1 MTGPMSHPMKHPNQ
15 PATFNHPE
23 EPSMNPS
30 TMNQA
35 SAPGDAPIHPLALRL
50 AGKDV
55 LCVGAGAVAERR
67 VNQLLE
73 AGARVTVIAPEATDS
88 IAGAAAAGTLT
99 WLRRGYRTGDLEG
112 MWLAHTAT
120 GNPALDAQV
129 GADAEAQRTWCVNAS
144 DHLASS
150 AWTPA
155 VTRSPEGITVAV
167 TAGGDPRRAAGL
179 RNAIALAA
187 DTGLLPLRRRRA
199 GTGSVSLVGGGPGD
213 PGLITVAGRRLLAAA
228 DVVVA
233 DRLGPRALLEELDPS
248 VRIIEVGKAPGDH
261 LASQQEINAV
271 LVREARAG
279 NRVVRLKGGDP
290 FVLGRGGEEAAHCR
304 ENGVEVSVVP
314 GVTSAI
320 SVPAAAGIPV
330 THRGVATGFSMA
342 TGHEELSELPARADH
357 TLVLLMG
364 VARLARNTATL
375 LGRGLPADTPVAI
388 IERGWCPDQR
398 ITIDRLDS
406 IAATAKRIGVAN
418 PAVIVI
424 GDVVRISPHAAGRLA
439 PAANT
444 RTRARQPQPVG

>member
-1 MTGPMSHPMKHPNQ
+1 
-15 PATFNHPE
+15 
-23 EPSMNPS
+23 
-30 TMNQA
+30 MNQ
-35 SAPGDAPIHPLALRL
+35 STTPREAPIHPLALRL
-50 AGKDV
+50 AGRDV
-55 LCVGAGAVAERR
+55 LCVGAGKVAARR
-67 VNQLLE
+67 VAQLLE
-73 AGARVTVIAPEATDS
+73 AGAKITVIAPEA
-88 IAGAAAAGTLT
+88 AAPVAEAAAAGKLR
-99 WLRRGYRTGDLEG
+99 WLRRGYRDGDLAG

-120 GNPALDAQV
+120 GNKALDARV
-129 GADAEAQRTWCVNAS
+129 SADADAQRTWCINAS
-144 DHLASS
+144 DHTASS

-155 VTRSPEGITVAV
+155 VARTGEGTTVAV
-167 TAGGDPRRAAGL
+167 TAGGDPRRAASL

-187 DTGLLPLRRRRA
+187 DTGLLPLRRRRT
-199 GTGSVSLVGGGPGD
+199 GPGSVALVGGGPGD

-233 DRLGPRALLEELDPS
+233 DRLGPRELLGELDPS
-248 VRIIEVGKAPGDH
+248 VRIIEVGKAPGAH
-261 LASQQEINAV
+261 LATQDQINAL
-271 LVREARAG
+271 LVAEARAG

-304 ENGVEVSVVP
+304 AHGVEVSVVP

-342 TGHEELSELPARADH
+342 TGHEELSELPARPDH

-375 LGRGLPADTPVAI
+375 LGRGLPAHTPVAI

-398 ITIDRLDS
+398 ITIDRLDA
-406 IAATAKRIGVAN
+406 IAATAARIGVAN

-424 GDVVRISPHAAGRLA
+424 GDVVRISPHAAAALA

-444 RTRARQPQPVG
+444 RQLLPAG

>member
-1 MTGPMSHPMKHPNQ
+1 MT
-15 PATFNHPE
+15 T
-23 EPSMNPS
+23 S
-30 TMNQA
+30 TE
-35 SAPGDAPIHPLALRL
+35 SPIHPLALRL
-50 AGKDV
+50 SGKDV
-55 LCVGAGAVAERR
+55 LCVGAGKVAARR
-67 VNQLLE
+67 IAQLLD
-73 AGARVTVIAPEATDS
+73 AGAKITVIAPEAVAP
-88 IAGAAAAGTLT
+88 IAAAAAAGKLL
-99 WLRRGYRTGDLEG
+99 WLRRGYEPGDLDG

-120 GNPALDAQV
+120 GSKKLDARV
-129 GADAEAQRTWCVNAS
+129 SADADARQTWCVNAS
-144 DHLASS
+144 DHAASS

-155 VTRSPEGITVAV
+155 VARTGEGTTVAV

-187 DTGLLPLRRRRA
+187 DTGLLPLRRRRSGA
-199 GTGSVSLVGGGPGD
+199 GSVALVGGGPGD
-213 PGLITVAGRRLLAAA
+213 PGLITVTGRRLLAAA

-233 DRLGPRALLEELDPS
+233 DRLGPRDLLNDLDAS

-261 LASQQEINAV
+261 LATQDEINAV
-271 LVREARAG
+271 LVAEARAG

-290 FVLGRGGEEAAHCR
+290 FVLGRGGEEAAYCR
-304 ENGVEVSVVP
+304 EHGVEVSVVP

-406 IAATAKRIGVAN
+406 IAATAARIGVEN

-424 GDVVRISPHAAGRLA
+424 GDVVRISPHAAGALA
-439 PAANT
+439 PAAN
-444 RTRARQPQPVG
+444 ARRLLPVG

>member
-1 MTGPMSHPMKHPNQ
+1 MTTSN
-15 PATFNHPE
+15 E
-23 EPSMNPS
+23 S
-30 TMNQA
+30 
-35 SAPGDAPIHPLALRL
+35 PIHPLALRL

-55 LCVGAGAVAERR
+55 LCVGAGTVAARR
-67 VNQLLE
+67 IAQLLD
-73 AGARVTVIAPEATDS
+73 AGARVTVIAPQAVAS
-88 IAGAAAAGTLT
+88 IAEAAGSGKLV
-99 WLRRGYRTGDLEG
+99 WLRRGYEPGDLDG

-120 GNPALDAQV
+120 GNRALDARV
-129 GADAEAQRTWCVNAS
+129 AADADAQQTWCVNAS
-144 DHLASS
+144 DHAASS

-155 VTRSPEGITVAV
+155 VARTGEGTTVAV

-187 DTGLLPLRRRRA
+187 DTGLLPLRRRRS
-199 GTGSVSLVGGGPGD
+199 GTGSVALVGGGPGD
-213 PGLITVAGRRLLAAA
+213 PGLITVTGRRLLAAA

-233 DRLGPRALLEELDPS
+233 DRLGPRDLLNELDPS

-261 LASQQEINAV
+261 LATQDEINAV
-271 LVREARAG
+271 LVAEAQAG

-290 FVLGRGGEEAAHCR
+290 FVLGRGGEEAAYCR
-304 ENGVEVSVVP
+304 EHGVEVSVVP

-406 IAATAKRIGVAN
+406 IAATAARIGVAN

-424 GDVVRISPHAAGRLA
+424 GDVVRVSPHAAGRLE
-439 PAANT
+439 PAA
-444 RTRARQPQPVG
+444 RTRQLLPVG

>member
-1 MTGPMSHPMKHPNQ
+1 MTPPTES
-15 PATFNHPE
+15 
-23 EPSMNPS
+23 
-30 TMNQA
+30 
-35 SAPGDAPIHPLALRL
+35 PIHPLALRL

-55 LCVGAGAVAERR
+55 LCVGAGKVSARR
-67 VNQLLE
+67 VEQLLE
-73 AGARVTVIAPEATDS
+73 AGAKITVIAPDAAGP
-88 IAGAAAAGTLT
+88 IARAAAAGKLL
-99 WLRRGYRTGDLEG
+99 WLRRGYEPGDLEG

-120 GNPALDAQV
+120 GNKALDARV
-129 GADAEAQRTWCVNAS
+129 SADADARQTWCVNAS
-144 DHLASS
+144 DQAASS

-155 VTRSPEGITVAV
+155 ATRTSEGVTVAV

-187 DTGLLPLRRRRA
+187 DTGLLPLRRRRSGA
-199 GTGSVSLVGGGPGD
+199 GSVALVGGGPGD
-213 PGLITVAGRRLLAAA
+213 AGLITVTGRRLLAAA

-233 DRLGPRALLEELDPS
+233 DRLGPRGLLKELDPS

-261 LASQQEINAV
+261 LATQDEINAV
-271 LVREARAG
+271 LVAEARAG

-290 FVLGRGGEEAAHCR
+290 FVLGRGGEEAAYCR
-304 ENGVEVSVVP
+304 EHGVEVSVVP

-342 TGHEELSELPARADH
+342 TGHEELSELPARPDH

-375 LGRGLPADTPVAI
+375 LGRGLPADTPVAV

-406 IAATAKRIGVAN
+406 IAATAERIGVAN

-424 GDVVRISPHAAGRLA
+424 GDVVRISPHAAGT
-439 PAANT
+439 PAAT
-444 RTRARQPQPVG
+444 AAATPAASPAARELLPAV